1 MGNLVKNISNNN
13 YLKIFFLVK
22 TNKQTNVGNSII
34 STITQNIKGG
44 SNKNNKKKR
53 AKKAKKAKKAPS
65 YTAIFKAELKKKA
78 KNAFRSLIP
87 DDTDSIKID

>member
-1 MGNLVKNISNNN
+1 MPMRNTVKNN
-13 YLKIFFLVK
+13 YLKNALCEK
-22 TNKQTNVGNSII
+22 YTTAGNSITI
-34 STITQNIKGG
+34 TITQNAKER

-53 AKKAKKAKKAPS
+53 AKKAKKA
-65 YTAIFKAELKKKA
+65 KKA